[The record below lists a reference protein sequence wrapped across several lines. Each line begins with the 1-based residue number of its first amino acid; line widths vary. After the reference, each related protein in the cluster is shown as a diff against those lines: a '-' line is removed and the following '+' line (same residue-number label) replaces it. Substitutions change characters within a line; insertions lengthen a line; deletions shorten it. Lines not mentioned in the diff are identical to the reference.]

1 VKIGIIIHSRTGN
14 TLSVAQ
20 KIKEKMTEAGHSVS
34 LEQIKAANDEPSA
47 AGPLQLLN
55 EPDIKD
61 YELLIFGAPVH
72 AFQLSAAM
80 KTYLSRLQTLKGKK
94 IGCFVTQH
102 FPYQWMGGNGAV
114 KKMKSLCYDK
124 GEKILLSD
132 IINWSNK
139 NREAKIINL
148 LEKISVLC

>member
-1 VKIGIIIHSRTGN
+1 MKIGIIIHSRTGN

-20 KIKEKMTEAGHSVS
+20 KIKEKLTEAGHSVS

-72 AFQLSAAM
+72 GFQLSAAM

-94 IGCFVTQH
+94 IACFVTQH

-124 GEKILLSD
+124 GENVLLTG

>member
-1 VKIGIIIHSRTGN
+1 MKVGIIIHSRTGN

-20 KIKEKMTEAGHSVS
+20 KIKEKLTEAGHSVS

-61 YELLIFGAPVH
+61 YELLIFGAAVH
-72 AFQLSAAM
+72 GFQLSAAM

-94 IGCFVTQH
+94 IVCFVTHH

-124 GEKILLSD
+124 GEKILLTD

-139 NREAKIINL
+139 NREAEIIKL
-148 LEKISVLC
+148 LEKVSVLC